1 MTQISL
7 PSPAPSAWTPR
18 RRRLLL
24 AVAALL
30 LAGIAVWLVLR
41 AFSDNLNYYFTPTQV
56 AEGQA
61 QGKDKVRIGGMVQ
74 QGSINR
80 QPGQVR
86 FVLTDMAHTV
96 PVLYRSDVL
105 PDLFAEGKGATVTGQ
120 LDAQG
125 QLLATEVLAKHDE
138 NYAPPGMAQPPASS
152 P

>member
-1 MTQISL
+1 MSEL
-7 PSPAPSAWTPR
+7 PAAAASAWTPR

-41 AFSDNLNYYFTPTQV
+41 AFNDNLVFYLTPTQV

-61 QGKDKVRIGGMVQ
+61 QGKDNVRIGGLVEKGSLRRQ
-74 QGSINR
+74 QGE
-80 QPGQVR
+80 VR
-86 FVLTDMAHTV
+86 FSLTDTVHSV

-105 PDLFAEGKGATVTGQ
+105 PDLFAEEKGAIATGRLDAGGQ
-120 LDAQG
+120 LVAS
-125 QLLATEVLAKHDE
+125 EVLAKHDE
-138 NYAPPGMAQPPASS
+138 NYAPPGTPKPAASS